1 MHLHLAI
8 CCQGWPR
15 KGSSRPDIVPY
26 WNACALVT
34 VCGWLLM
41 YGHRIVVP
49 KSLQKETM
57 QEIHAGHQ
65 GIDAEQ
71 ELLHLCGG
79 QE

>member
-1 MHLHLAI
+1 MHLHLGI
-8 CCQGWPR
+8 CRQGWPR
-15 KGSSRPDIVPY
+15 KRSLRPDIVPY
-26 WNACALVT
+26 WNVRAFLT
-34 VCGWLLM
+34 VCGRLLM

-57 QEIHAGHQ
+57 QRIHAGSQ
-65 GIDAEQ
+65 GVDVEQ